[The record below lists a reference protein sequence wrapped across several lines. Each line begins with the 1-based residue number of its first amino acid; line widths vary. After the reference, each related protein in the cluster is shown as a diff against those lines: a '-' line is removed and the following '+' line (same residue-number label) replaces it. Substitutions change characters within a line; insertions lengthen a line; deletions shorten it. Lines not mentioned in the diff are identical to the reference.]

1 RPNRWARRAV
11 CARPPPREALRA
23 KLLVISRGLT
33 RLAGPGGSLAGT
45 DVGPDIAEFNAR
57 IEAVVRSTA
66 GRRDAGA
73 LSQLA
78 EVMDSVASLAKDI
91 SGHQMQLMQEGEG
104 HQDSLLLGVLM
115 AKKGEPMARQL
126 EVLSAPAFA
135 RLRVTQAVL
144 ARKDTTTPLFQ
155 QDGQSLRILR
165 SAQEKEDRRF
175 QRRMDIQRRDI
186 GTMTAAIDAMEHGD
200 VQGVERAEAALESS
214 VRKMRSQGSGFLVLI
229 QEGLRASGL
238 DCPYCAAQC
247 VDACHAAGSPYVAC
261 LAECQGVGT

>member
-155 QDGQSLRILR
+155 QVASLLDAHGGGAQEAAASRGAAVARAVGSLRARRSRLEASARHAEVVSPSASPTGTRGR
-165 SAQEKEDRRF
+165 SAQASAR
-175 QRRMDIQRRDI
+175 
-186 GTMTAAIDAMEHGD
+186 TD
-200 VQGVERAEAALESS
+200 V
-214 VRKMRSQGSGFLVLI
+214 
-229 QEGLRASGL
+229 
-238 DCPYCAAQC
+238 CAAGRPLP
-247 VDACHAAGSPYVAC
+247 ARAPAAARGKARGARGKPP
-261 LAECQGVGT
+261 G